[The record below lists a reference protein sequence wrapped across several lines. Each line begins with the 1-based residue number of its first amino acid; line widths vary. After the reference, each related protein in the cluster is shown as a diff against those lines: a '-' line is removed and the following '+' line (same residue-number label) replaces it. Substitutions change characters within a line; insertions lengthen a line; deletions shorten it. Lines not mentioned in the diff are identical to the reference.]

1 MMSEASELSRYLFL
15 AGALPFVF
23 LGTAH
28 AVFTPLKANDRKP
41 LSPRDP
47 ELIGAMTRAHV
58 LLTRRVDLWSTWIG
72 FNLSHS
78 LGAVLFGV
86 FVLVIGRSAESFAAQ
101 AAICVP
107 LATAIATTY
116 VVIGLNY
123 WFNRPNTGI
132 AISLACFLASW
143 ATL

>member
-1 MMSEASELSRYLFL
+1 MSELSRYLFL
-15 AGALPFVF
+15 AGAVPFIF

-28 AVFTPLKANDRKP
+28 AVFTPLRASDRKP

-47 ELIGAMTRAHV
+47 AVTDAMTQAHV
-58 LLTRRVDLWSTWIG
+58 VLTRRTDLWSAWVG

-86 FVLVIGRSAESFAAQ
+86 VVLVVGRSAESFAAQ
-101 AAICVP
+101 ASIFVP
-107 LATAIATTY
+107 LATAIAATY
-116 VVIGLNY
+116 VAIGLAY
-123 WFNRPNTGI
+123 WFNRPISGC
-132 AISLACFLASW
+132 AISLACFVASW

>member
-1 MMSEASELSRYLFL
+1 MSAPSELSRYLFL
-15 AGALPFVF
+15 AGAMPFIF

-28 AVFTPLKANDRKP
+28 AVFTPLKASDKKP

-47 ELIGAMTRAHV
+47 QLIGAMTREHV
-58 LLTRRVDLWSTWIG
+58 ILTRRVDLWSIWVG

-86 FVLVIGRSAESFAAQ
+86 FAIVIGRSAESFAAQ
-101 AAICVP
+101 AAVCVP
-107 LATAIATTY
+107 LATAVAATY
-116 VVIGLNY
+116 LAIGLAY
-123 WFNRPNTGI
+123 WFNRPNSGI
-132 AISLACFLASW
+132 AISLACFIASW